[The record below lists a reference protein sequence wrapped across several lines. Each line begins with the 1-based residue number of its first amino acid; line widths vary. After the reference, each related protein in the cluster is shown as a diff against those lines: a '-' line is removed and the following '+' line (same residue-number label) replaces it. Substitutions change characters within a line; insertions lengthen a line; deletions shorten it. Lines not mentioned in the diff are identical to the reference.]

1 MVEAPQTEEGWFAL
15 HDFRSIDWDAWRDAP
30 ERERRRAIEEGEAFL
45 KHRELVADAED
56 GESALFSVL
65 GHKADFLC
73 LHFRPSLDDLS
84 AIERRF
90 EDTALAKFTERE
102 TSYVSVTEVSGYV
115 SDDYFE
121 EGADAVDEGLKRY
134 IEGKLKPEIPD
145 EEYVSFYPMSKRRG
159 EEHNWYDLDFEE
171 RAELMAGHGEVGKEY
186 AGKIKQVIAS
196 SVGFDDHEWGVT
208 LFGADPTDIKDI
220 VYEMRFDPASSRYGE
235 FGDFYVGRRF
245 PPADLGAYLAGETV
259 PADGDDGGADGEG
272 GHEHAHGESG
282 HAHGE
287 SDHRGDD
294 GHGSRGEGHDR
305 AGAGGG
311 SAHGDHPHGGEE
323 ASSEGDHPHGE
334 GDADA
339 EGDGVS
345 DEAIRGELA
354 DLDIYAGKPHGEDVY
369 ATVLYSE
376 ADVDGLFD
384 EVEGLRG
391 NFDHYG
397 THVKTAVYEGRHTD
411 RAAVVSIW
419 DTASAAETAAGFLS
433 ELPGIVARAGEESG
447 FGTMGMFYTVKPDYR
462 EEFGDTFD
470 EVGEILAEMD
480 GHVETDLMSN
490 VEDENDMFIA
500 SQWAAK
506 EDAMAF
512 FGSDEFRETVEWG
525 REVLADRPR
534 HVFLA

>member
-1 MVEAPQTEEGWFAL
+1 MVEAPQTAEGWFSL
-15 HDFRSIDWDAWRDAP
+15 HDFRSIDWDAWREAP
-30 ERERRRAIEEGEAFL
+30 ESERRRAIEEGEAFL
-45 KHRELVADAED
+45 KHRELVADADD

-65 GHKADFLC
+65 GHKADLMF

-121 EGADAVDEGLKRY
+121 EGADAVDEGLRRY
-134 IEGKLKPEIPD
+134 IEGKLKPDIPD

-159 EEHNWYDLDFEE
+159 EEHNWYDLEFEE
-171 RAELMAGHGEVGKEY
+171 RADLMAGHGEVGKEY

-196 SVGFDDHEWGVT
+196 SVGFDEHEWGVT

-235 FGDFYVGRRF
+235 FGEFYIGRRF

-259 PADGDDGGADGEG
+259 PTGDVDADGDEADH
-272 GHEHAHGESG
+272 GHAHDESGHHGES
-282 HAHGE
+282 HG
-287 SDHRGDD
+287 GD
-294 GHGSRGEGHDR
+294 EGHDHGQGR
-305 AGAGGG
+305 DHAGSGGG
-311 SAHGDHPHGGEE
+311 SAHGDHPHDEGE
-323 ASSEGDHPHGE
+323 ASGEGDHPHAE
-334 GDADA
+334 DDASDDASDAD
-339 EGDGVS
+339 
-345 DEAIRGELA
+345 IRGELA
-354 DLDIYAGKPHGEDVY
+354 DLDIYAGKPSGEDVY

-376 ADVDGLFD
+376 ADVDELFD

-397 THVKTAVYEGRHTD
+397 THVKTAVYEGRVTD

-433 ELPGIVARAGEESG
+433 ELPDIVARAGEESG
-447 FGTMGMFYTVKPDYR
+447 FGTMGMFYTVKPEHQED
-462 EEFGDTFD
+462 FTDTFD
-470 EVGEILAEMD
+470 DVGEILAGME
-480 GHVETDLMSN
+480 GHVETDLMMN

-500 SQWAAK
+500 SQWHAK

-512 FGSDEFRETVEWG
+512 FGSDEFRETVQWG